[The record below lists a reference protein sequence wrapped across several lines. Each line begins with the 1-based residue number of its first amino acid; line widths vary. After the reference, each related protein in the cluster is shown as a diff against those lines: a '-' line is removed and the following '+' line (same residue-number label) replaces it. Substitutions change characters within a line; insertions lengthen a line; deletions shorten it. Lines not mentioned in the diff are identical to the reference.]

1 VNKTSTVGPMH
12 ASPGPISTK
21 TEREVVA
28 TAFVGWLLQTFLL
41 IAAMSCVFVWAAVR
55 TDMLGLHGR
64 NDVKIHAIPRFSVYL
79 MAYRFIPDN
88 FNALLLGNSQAAVI
102 DTSKIHTYKVFNAA
116 ELWGT
121 MSEERTLGE
130 QVLQHGHLKMAVLL
144 LVPDLLSSHAIRS
157 AYMTPHDYWS
167 SFGSIQTLLIDYQAA
182 REALGHPGEKTFD
195 FDGRNRIPLYNGP
208 PTRFTPDQLFIDP
221 VEVRDMTALITHL
234 HSKGV
239 KVYVM
244 FAPMYQAKWDA
255 QREELLAWQSKVTAD
270 LTPGE
275 SELIEL
281 PDDVKNT
288 LQSNRTNF
296 PDYTHLSPSGSD
308 TFAKAI
314 DGIIADKN
322 KTEHLAHR

>member
-1 VNKTSTVGPMH
+1 VNKTSTLGSMPTTR
-12 ASPGPISTK
+12 GPISTK
-21 TEREVVA
+21 TERETIA
-28 TAFVGWLLQTFLL
+28 DSFRQWLLRTFLL
-41 IAAMSCVFVWAAVR
+41 TTVLSCAFVWTAVR
-55 TDMLGLHGR
+55 TDFLGLHGR
-64 NDVKIHAIPRFSVYL
+64 NDVRIHAIPRFSVYL

-88 FNALLLGNSQAAVI
+88 FNALLLGNSQAAVV
-102 DTSKIHTYKVFNAA
+102 DTSKIHNYKVFNAA

-121 MSEERTLGE
+121 MTEERTLGE

-144 LVPDLLSSHAIRS
+144 LVPDLLSSHATRS

-182 REALGHPGEKTFD
+182 KEALGHPGEKTFD
-195 FDGRNRIPLYNGP
+195 FDGRNRFPLYYGP
-208 PTRFTPDQLFIDP
+208 PSRFNPDQLFIDP
-221 VEVRDMTALITHL
+221 VEVRDLAALITHL

-255 QREELLAWQSKVTAD
+255 QHEELLAWQSKVTAD
-270 LTPGE
+270 LPPGE

-281 PDDVKNT
+281 PEHVKNT
-288 LQSNRTNF
+288 LQSNRANF

-308 TFAKAI
+308 MLAEAI
-314 DGIIADKN
+314 DGIIADRN
-322 KTEHLAHR
+322 KTEHIAHR